1 MKKLLAS
8 LLFFF
13 LIHGIISQEDTVS
26 LNRILF
32 RFDSITT
39 LAPEKAIALGKQS
52 ELIFNDHAPVKFRIK
67 YHSRMGKTFARL
79 SEVQQATLEL
89 DKVLSL
95 VSGNPEYDFYNGET
109 YNSYSILYSKIGDFN
124 KAINYLLKA
133 IHSYEK
139 HNYTANTWEL
149 KQNLA
154 ICYAQTGNLDKALD
168 YFRQAETVLK
178 TLKGFENTLGNTY
191 TNIGVVFNMKNL
203 PDSALKYYNM
213 AYDLTL
219 KDGNSPGLAMLL
231 NNMADVMFRIGKKQE
246 GVSYL
251 EKALEMMR
259 STGDKKG
266 IIMALNNLSDV
277 MTESGKLNDALRYVQ
292 EAYDLAS
299 GGKLFHDLKS
309 ACDHL
314 SVIYFKM
321 NDTKKAYQFCR
332 RYATLN
338 DSLLNSESIKQIA
351 EMETKYETAGKQKEI
366 EILKR
371 DNDLQQLQNSKNRTV
386 IICLISGFVVLAM
399 MLFLI
404 FRQYKEKKKV
414 NKQLAHKNEIIE
426 EKQKEILDSIKY
438 ARRIQSALITSEKY
452 IYKNLNKLHK
462 N

>member
-1 MKKLLAS
+1 
-8 LLFFF
+8 
-13 LIHGIISQEDTVS
+13 
-26 LNRILF
+26 
-32 RFDSITT
+32 
-39 LAPEKAIALGKQS
+39 
-52 ELIFNDHAPVKFRIK
+52 
-67 YHSRMGKTFARL
+67 
-79 SEVQQATLEL
+79 
-89 DKVLSL
+89 
-95 VSGNPEYDFYNGET
+95 
-109 YNSYSILYSKIGDFN
+109 
-124 KAINYLLKA
+124 
-133 IHSYEK
+133 
-139 HNYTANTWEL
+139 
-149 KQNLA
+149 
-154 ICYAQTGNLDKALD
+154 
-168 YFRQAETVLK
+168 
-178 TLKGFENTLGNTY
+178 
-191 TNIGVVFNMKNL
+191 
-203 PDSALKYYNM
+203 
-213 AYDLTL
+213 
-219 KDGNSPGLAMLL
+219 
-231 NNMADVMFRIGKKQE
+231 
-246 GVSYL
+246 
-251 EKALEMMR
+251 
-259 STGDKKG
+259 
-266 IIMALNNLSDV
+266 

>member
-1 MKKLLAS
+1 MNKFLFS

-13 LIHGIISQEDTVS
+13 FVLGISSQEDTVFLNGVIYRIDS
-26 LNRILF
+26 L
-32 RFDSITT
+32 TT
-39 LAPEKAIALGKQS
+39 LAPEKAIELGRKHES
-52 ELIFNDHAPVKFRIK
+52 VFENDAPVRFKIRYK
-67 YHSRMGKTFARL
+67 VRMGKTYARL
-79 SEVQQATLEL
+79 AEVKEATKAL
-89 DKVLSL
+89 DEALQL
-95 VSGNPEYDFYNGET
+95 INTTPENAFFKGET
-109 YNSYSILYSKIGDFN
+109 YNSYSILYSKIGDFS
-124 KAINYLLKA
+124 KAIDYLLKA
-133 IHSYEK
+133 IDTYEK
-139 HNYTANTWEL
+139 FNYQKNTWEL

-154 ICYAQTGNLDKALD
+154 ICYAQTGNLDKALN
-168 YFRQAETVLK
+168 YFRQAESIIKSLD
-178 TLKGFENTLGNTY
+178 GFENTLGNTY
-191 TNIGVVFNMKNL
+191 TNIGVVFNMKNC

-213 AYDLTL
+213 AYELTL

-231 NNMADVMFRIGKKQE
+231 NNMADVMLRTGKQKE
-246 GVSYL
+246 GVVYL

-277 MTESGKLNDALRYVQ
+277 MTESGNLPKALEYVQ
-292 EAYDLAS
+292 EAYRLAS
-299 GGKLFHDLKS
+299 EGKLLHDLKS
-309 ACDHL
+309 ACDQL
-314 SVIYFKM
+314 SVIYYKM
-321 NDTKKAYQFCR
+321 NDTKNAYHFCR

-366 EILKR
+366 EILKK

-386 IICLISGFVVLAM
+386 IICLTSGFVVLAL

-414 NKQLAHKNEIIE
+414 NQQLAHKNDIIE

-452 IYKNLNKLHK
+452 IDKNLTKLHK